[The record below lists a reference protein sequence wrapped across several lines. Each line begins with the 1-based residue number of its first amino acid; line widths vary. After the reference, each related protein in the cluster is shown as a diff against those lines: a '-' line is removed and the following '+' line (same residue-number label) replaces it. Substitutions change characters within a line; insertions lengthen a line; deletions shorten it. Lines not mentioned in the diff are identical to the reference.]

1 MRQSNNQNFVKT
13 VNVNRTK
20 KDIDRR
26 LNGDRLHKI
35 ERTVQRKNKMKRNKF
50 FAWQVFEYRLKE
62 SIRYDADRKATSV
75 NWNS

>member
-62 SIRYDADRKATSV
+62 SIRYDADRKVTSV
-75 NWNS
+75 NWNN

>member
-26 LNGDRLHKI
+26 LNKDIDRRLNGDKLHKI

-50 FAWQVFEYRLKE
+50 FA
-62 SIRYDADRKATSV
+62 
-75 NWNS
+75 

>member
-62 SIRYDADRKATSV
+62 SIR
-75 NWNS
+75 

>member
-1 MRQSNNQNFVKT
+1 MELKMQISNNQNFVKT

-50 FAWQVFEYRLKE
+50 FA
-62 SIRYDADRKATSV
+62 
-75 NWNS
+75 